1 VDASL
6 SVSEVADRAGVPEA
20 FVEALAAAGALE
32 RSVDALD
39 GGSVRRAM
47 LLSACVDAGLPLEA
61 ISTAMRS
68 GHLTLETV
76 DRPYYERWGGRIDT
90 TWERLSAETGVP
102 LDFIR
107 QAYEAAG
114 FAVPERSDHPRADDA
129 EMIEV
134 TRVALGGGFA
144 PEAMVRLMRVY
155 GESMRRIAR
164 TETQMWHEF
173 VDVPAER
180 AGATQREILAA
191 GATFGQAILS
201 VIDGFT
207 LSIYHRMQ
215 EHAWMNDMVEHI
227 ELALVEAGVYERP
240 ARPWT
245 MAFMDLSGYTALT
258 EERGDEAAA
267 DLVTALAAIVQ
278 RVASRHGGEAMKFL
292 GDGVMFR
299 FRDAASAVRGALHV
313 VEQTH
318 PAGLPPAHVGMHTG
332 ALIER
337 DGDVFGRTVNLA
349 SRLSGRAGPGE
360 VLVTSDIVEAVDGA
374 GDIRFDALGP
384 TTLKGVADPIEVF
397 RAVPAASG
405 G

>member
-1 VDASL
+1 MDRPL
-6 SVSEVADRAGVPEA
+6 SVSEVAERAGVPEA

-32 RSVDALD
+32 RPVDALD

-47 LLSACVDAGLPLEA
+47 LLSACTDAGLPLDA
-61 ISTAMRS
+61 LASVIRS
-68 GHLTLETV
+68 GHLTLDTV
-76 DRPYYERWGGRIDT
+76 DRPYYERWGGRVDT
-90 TWERLSAETGVP
+90 TWDRLCADAEVP
-102 LDFIR
+102 LEFVR
-107 QAYEAAG
+107 QLYEAGG
-114 FAVPERSDHPRADDA
+114 FAAPAPADHPRADDV

-134 TRVALGGGFA
+134 MRVALTGGFDPDA
-144 PEAMVRLMRVY
+144 LVRLMRVY

-164 TETQMWHEF
+164 TETQMWHEY

-215 EHAWMNDMVEHI
+215 EHAWMGDMVEHI

-245 MAFMDLSGYTALT
+245 MAFMDISGYTALT

-278 RVASRHGGEAMKFL
+278 RVASRHEGEAMKFL

-299 FRDAASAVRGALHV
+299 FRDAASAVRGA
-313 VEQTH
+313 
-318 PAGLPPAHVGMHTG
+318 
-332 ALIER
+332 
-337 DGDVFGRTVNLA
+337 
-349 SRLSGRAGPGE
+349 
-360 VLVTSDIVEAVDGA
+360 
-374 GDIRFDALGP
+374 
-384 TTLKGVADPIEVF
+384 
-397 RAVPAASG
+397 
-405 G
+405 